1 MRRVSGSTV
10 SRFLLLSVVV
20 LTLAAPA
27 AQAASGERD
36 RGSVGSRIVSFFHRL
51 FGTLDDQMSVPR
63 P

>member
-27 AQAASGERD
+27 AQAASSD
-36 RGSVGSRIVSFFHRL
+36 RGRGGVRERIVSFIHKL